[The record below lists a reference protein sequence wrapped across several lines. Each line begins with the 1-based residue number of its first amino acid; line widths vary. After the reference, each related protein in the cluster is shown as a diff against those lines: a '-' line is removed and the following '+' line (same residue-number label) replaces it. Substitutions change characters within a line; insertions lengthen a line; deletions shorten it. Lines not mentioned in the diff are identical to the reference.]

1 MHDVQHDR
9 AARRFSISIEGLQSE
24 LDYTLDGG
32 TMTITHTGVP
42 QVLSGRG
49 VGSALAAAAFA
60 AARAEG
66 WRVRPSCSFAAAW
79 VKRHPQYADLL
90 ASAAASLSG

>member
-9 AARRFSISIEGLQSE
+9 SARRFSICIEGQQSE

-42 QVLSGRG
+42 HGLSGRG
-49 VGSALAAAAFA
+49 IGSALAAAAFEE
-60 AARAEG
+60 ARAEG
-66 WRVRPSCSFAAAW
+66 WRVRPSCSFAAGW
-79 VKRHPQYADLL
+79 VKRNPQYADLL
-90 ASAAASLSG
+90 A